1 MENLTQDQYEK
12 DWDETRAKI
21 NKNHTK
27 NIKILEKFDNKNDT
41 NLGQWYNN
49 ELGALVNNLNEEY
62 HNETN

>member
-1 MENLTQDQYEK
+1 MTIN

>member
-1 MENLTQDQYEK
+1 MTIN

-41 NLGQWYNN
+41 NLGQWYDN
-49 ELGALVNNLNEEY
+49 ELDALADNLNEEY
-62 HNETN
+62 HDETN